1 MPNSRTGPNFIEEEE
16 KRKKKKKKKNNP
28 FEGQK
33 IKINGKWVE
42 RTPSNSPGGKP

>member
-16 KRKKKKKKKNNP
+16 KRKKKKKKTNP

-33 IKINGKWVE
+33 IMVNGKLVD
-42 RTPSNSPGGKP
+42 RTPANSPGGP